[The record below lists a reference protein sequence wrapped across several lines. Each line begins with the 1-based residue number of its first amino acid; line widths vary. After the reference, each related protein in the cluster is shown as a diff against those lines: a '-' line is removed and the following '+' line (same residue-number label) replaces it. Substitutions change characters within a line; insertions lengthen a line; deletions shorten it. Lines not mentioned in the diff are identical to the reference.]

1 MGICRSGFAV
11 QDLWMVVIIAVI
23 NTMMVTYGDIG
34 TVMIDQKLST
44 GISRGHITLGFT
56 KLPWKIWAAARIPI
70 RWHHA
75 GSCRPGP
82 FQDTS
87 PPGTAHVSRN
97 AVYLFIAFPAKTDHT
112 RVCLK
117 IFRKNK
123 NPMVIYT
130 IFKRP
135 LWSRSSEKNRTQ
147 SRLIMFQPF
156 GPFKAFY

>member
-34 TVMIDQKLST
+34 TVMIDQKLIM
-44 GISRGHITLGFT
+44 GISRGHITLGFM
-56 KLPWKIWAAARIPI
+56 KLPWKVWAAARIPM

-97 AVYLFIAFPAKTDHT
+97 AVYLCIAFTAKTDHT
-112 RVCLK
+112 RVCFKDFSEKQKSYGYIHHFQKTLVGPK
-117 IFRKNK
+117 FRKK
-123 NPMVIYT
+123 SDPESVDHVST
-130 IFKRP
+130 F
-135 LWSRSSEKNRTQ
+135 WT
-147 SRLIMFQPF
+147 F
-156 GPFKAFY
+156 